1 MGKSLLSSTHSL
13 DLPTIDTSVFYSEY
27 FSVHLLWQVCV
38 CVCVCKC
45 VWIHACMLSCFCHVQ
60 LFVNIWTV
68 ARQAPLSMGQEY
80 WSRLPCPPS
89 GDLPDSGTESV
100 SPVSPVLQAD
110 SLPTEPS
117 GKTHMDTYM
126 ALKIQV
132 GSCSTCCLLSLV

>member
-1 MGKSLLSSTHSL
+1 M
-13 DLPTIDTSVFYSEY
+13 
-27 FSVHLLWQVCV
+27 
-38 CVCVCKC
+38 
-45 VWIHACMLSCFCHVQ
+45 
-60 LFVNIWTV
+60 NIWTA

-89 GDLPDSGTESV
+89 GDLPDSGIESV
-100 SPVSPVLQAD
+100 TPVLQAD

-132 GSCSTCCLLSLV
+132 GSRSTCCSVLTTAFYSEFSVPLDLLAR